1 MADTD
6 KEQDAQQQ
14 SDDMSDSKKVQER
27 IAERAK
33 RAEELREMGIDPY
46 PYSFEQT
53 HSARQILDAFNDLE
67 AGEKTDEKVA
77 VAGRLMTIR
86 NMGKIAFAHI
96 QDQTGRIQVFFRQ
109 NDIGKDLFTLLKKID
124 IGDFLGVQG
133 HVFATKTGE
142 TSVYVESFTVLTK
155 SVRDLPEKY
164 HGLKDPELR
173 YRQRYL
179 DLAMNQDV
187 RDVFFKRSLMIRAIR
202 EFFAERGFVEVET
215 PALQLVYGGANA
227 RPFTTHI
234 NAWKMDMFLSISPEL
249 YLKRLVVGGFEKV
262 FTICKNF
269 RNEGVDHSHNPEFTM
284 LEAYQAYADYTD
296 MMDLIEQCYEYAA
309 RTVNGDTT
317 VEVVVRHEDGSKTTE
332 TVDFKAPWPRKT
344 MAQLIQETLD
354 IDILSMDEDALKA
367 FAEEQRL
374 ALEGK
379 SSWGELSLLI
389 FDELVEPTVI
399 QPTHVID
406 RPKEA
411 SPLCKAHRE
420 DERLIEQNEP
430 LAAGMELGNMYSE
443 LNDPLRQ
450 RELLTQQAEQLR
462 GGDDEAHPMD
472 EDFVRA
478 IEYGMPPTGGIGFGI
493 DRMAMLLTGQTTIKD
508 VILFPIVKPK
518 E

>member
-269 RNEGVDHSHNPEFTM
+269 RNE
-284 LEAYQAYADYTD
+284 
-296 MMDLIEQCYEYAA
+296 
-309 RTVNGDTT
+309 
-317 VEVVVRHEDGSKTTE
+317 
-332 TVDFKAPWPRKT
+332 
-344 MAQLIQETLD
+344 
-354 IDILSMDEDALKA
+354 
-367 FAEEQRL
+367 
-374 ALEGK
+374 
-379 SSWGELSLLI
+379 
-389 FDELVEPTVI
+389 
-399 QPTHVID
+399 
-406 RPKEA
+406 
-411 SPLCKAHRE
+411 
-420 DERLIEQNEP
+420 
-430 LAAGMELGNMYSE
+430 
-443 LNDPLRQ
+443 
-450 RELLTQQAEQLR
+450 
-462 GGDDEAHPMD
+462 
-472 EDFVRA
+472 
-478 IEYGMPPTGGIGFGI
+478 
-493 DRMAMLLTGQTTIKD
+493 
-508 VILFPIVKPK
+508 
-518 E
+518 